1 MSSESTAATLSSLSH
16 IVDIAD
22 SIIMSLMP
30 AASWTA
36 LKALGLIIISI
47 FKLLFSKIIVVGLLG
62 SPLYPINLF
71 LSINSN
77 SLLSFNIFKLLPSIL
92 NPFISFQ

>member
-1 MSSESTAATLSSLSH
+1 
-16 IVDIAD
+16 
-22 SIIMSLMP
+22 MSLIP

-36 LKALGLIIISI
+36 LNAFGLIIISI

-71 LSINSN
+71 LSTSSN
-77 SLLSFNIFKLLPSIL
+77 SLSSFKIFKSLPFIL